1 MPATVRRRR
10 MHTPA
15 IRRMLQEPTDI
26 STRVEAP
33 SSNAGYNSRTST
45 RFFMQLNQ
53 NKIEL

>member
-26 STRVEAP
+26 FTRVEAL

-45 RFFMQLNQ
+45 RFFCNLIK